1 MLLCLATDED
11 DDANAAEGNEATKKD
26 KTEPTVNQQQA
37 ADILALA
44 TEVGADIPKMLK
56 YIGYPS
62 IPQIPAS
69 QYSNVVAVLEKK
81 RQAA

>member
-1 MLLCLATDED
+1 
-11 DDANAAEGNEATKKD
+11 
-26 KTEPTVNQQQA
+26 
-37 ADILALA
+37 
-44 TEVGADIPKMLK
+44 MLK